1 MGISVMVDKKEKEP
15 VDEVAQVKIW
25 REHIAREMK
34 RFDPN
39 HVTEFKMNPL
49 KKPTW
54 VSDKVGTCSGKYEV
68 FDDSFLEK
76 FDHSAQ
82 EPFKKFEYAQTSN
95 QKQVCRGFTCG
106 NNRFFCKFEG

>member
-1 MGISVMVDKKEKEP
+1 MVDKKEKEP

-49 KKPTW
+49 KRPTW
-54 VSDKVGTCSGKYEV
+54 VSDKVGTGLKNED
-68 FDDSFLEK
+68 FDNSFLEK

-95 QKQVCRGFTCG
+95 QKWVC
-106 NNRFFCKFEG
+106 KSL